1 MAVRLGLAVGDTV
14 KVKAA
19 SRRFSG
25 RPTVVRAILPS
36 GHVRVVVDGFT
47 LLASADN
54 VGLLRKGKTKEA

>member
-25 RPTVVRAILPS
+25 RPTMVRAILPS
-36 GHVRVVVDGFT
+36 GRVRVVVDGFT
-47 LLASADN
+47 LLADPDN
-54 VGLLRKGKTKEA
+54 VRLLCKAKEV